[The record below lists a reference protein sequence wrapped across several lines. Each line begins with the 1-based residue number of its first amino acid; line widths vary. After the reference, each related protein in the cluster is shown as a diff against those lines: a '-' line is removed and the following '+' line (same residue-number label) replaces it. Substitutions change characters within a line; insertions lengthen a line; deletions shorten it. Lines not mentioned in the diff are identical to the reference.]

1 MPATLESA
9 GPAEKR
15 FDEYLARLAEAAGH
29 ADRVVPLKSYCMG
42 LLLPIERKSVEP
54 IAARIAPGNA
64 GKMHQS
70 LHHLVADAPWDD
82 EALLTIVRNSVI
94 PVITSNAPLRAW
106 IVDDTGFPK
115 KGKHSVGVT
124 RQYCGQLGKQENCRV
139 AVSLSLATEW
149 ASLPVAYR
157 LYLPQEW
164 AEDEARRIKAGV
176 PDEVRFQ
183 TKPQIALEQIRRMVN
198 GKVARAP
205 VLADAAYG
213 NDGGFRAALEELKLE
228 FAVGVQSSTTV
239 WPPGA
244 SPLPAKQWKG
254 AGRPTSLLR
263 RDEKHQP
270 LSVKELALCLSPEDF
285 RVVTWREGTKGK
297 LRSRFAALRIRPAH
311 RDYWKSEPGRP
322 LGREQWLLVEWPKS
336 EKEPAKYW
344 FSNLP
349 PQTTLKDLVSVAKLR
364 WRIERDYEELKQE
377 LGLGHYEGR
386 GWRGF
391 HHHATLCI
399 AAYGFLIAERSLFSP
414 SLRAGQVELSI
425 PKIPPGW
432 QPRGSAGTARTA

>member
-1 MPATLESA
+1 MPATLVESA

-54 IAARIAPGNA
+54 MAARLAPGNVRQ
-64 GKMHQS
+64 MHQS

-82 EALLTIVRNSVI
+82 EILLTTVRDCVI
-94 PVITSNAPLRAW
+94 PVMTRNAPLRAW

-115 KGKHSVGVT
+115 KGRHSVGVT
-124 RQYCGQLGKQENCRV
+124 RQYCGQLGKQDNCRV
-139 AVSLSLATEW
+139 AVSLSVATER
-149 ASLPVAYR
+149 ASLPVGYR

-164 AEDEARRIKAGV
+164 AEDKARRAKAGV
-176 PDEVRFQ
+176 PDEVKFQ
-183 TKPQIALEQIRRMVN
+183 TKPQIALQQIRRMVAD
-198 GKVARAP
+198 KVPRAP

-213 NDGGFRAALEELKLE
+213 NDGGFRAGLEELNLE
-228 FAVGVQSSTTV
+228 FAVGVQSPTTV
-239 WPPGA
+239 WPPGTA
-244 SPLPAKQWKG
+244 PLPAKAWKG
-254 AGRPTSLLR
+254 TGRTTSLLR

-285 RVVTWREGTKGK
+285 RVVTWREGTKGH

-311 RDYWKSEPGRP
+311 RDYWKSEPHA
-322 LGREQWLLVEWPKS
+322 EQWLLIEWPKA
-336 EKEPAKYW
+336 EKEPTKYW
-344 FSNLP
+344 FSNLR
-349 PQTTLKDLVSVAKLR
+349 PQTTLKELVSVTKLR

-414 SLRAGQVELSI
+414 SLRACQVELSI

-432 QPRGSAGTARTA
+432 QPRRSTGTARTA